1 VKAQVRAGHSA
12 VLPRT
17 THDRCPEI
25 ERGEGVWLYGADGR
39 EVLDACSGGA
49 GVACLGHGV
58 RQLVDA
64 AAEQADRV
72 SYVYNHHFT
81 NRPQEKL
88 AARLLEV
95 AAPEMARVRFVS
107 GGSEANETALRL
119 ARSYHVERGDEERW
133 RVASPAPS
141 YHGATLGALG
151 LSGNPELRSP
161 YEEYLSPHPH
171 LDAGAWR
178 SDASGEAL
186 LDELDR
192 VFADAGPQTLA
203 AFVCEPVCATNLP
216 GHSPPERF
224 WEGLAE
230 RRSRHRFLICL
241 NEVVT
246 GIGRTGSWFAYRDL
260 PVVPDIVTVGTGLG
274 GGYAPLAAT
283 LCRGHVYEAI
293 AHGSR
298 EFEHGHTWDGAPLSC
313 AVGLAALEYIEEHEL
328 VQRVAARGPALRAE
342 VERAVSGN
350 SIVGAVRGRGFL
362 IGVELVDPRDGSSPL
377 PDELDAASLLFR
389 TAIDRGLLVAA
400 ARTGLDGRACEGVL
414 LAPAYTAGDDEL
426 AEMVRRLASALAD
439 AESELAATLA
449 APGEGT

>member
-1 VKAQVRAGHSA
+1 MKTQTSAGQSA

-17 THDRCPEI
+17 APDGCPEMD
-25 ERGEGVWLYGADGR
+25 RGEGVWLYGADGR

-58 RQLVDA
+58 RELVDA

-81 NRPQEKL
+81 NRPQEEL
-88 AARLLEV
+88 AARLLDV

-151 LSGNPELRSP
+151 LSGDPDVRSP

-186 LDELDR
+186 LEELDR
-192 VFADAGPQTLA
+192 VLADAGPQRVA
-203 AFVCEPVCATNLP
+203 AFVCEPVCATSLP

-230 RRSRHRFLICL
+230 RSSQHGFLICL

-260 PVVPDIVTVGTGLG
+260 PFTPDIVTAGTGLG
-274 GGYAPLAAT
+274 AGYAPLAAI
-283 LCRGHVYEAI
+283 LCREHVYEAI

-313 AVGLAALEYIEEHEL
+313 AVGLAALEYIEEHDL
-328 VQRVAARGPALRAE
+328 VQRVTARGPALRAE
-342 VERAVSGN
+342 VARAVSAN
-350 SIVGAVRGRGFL
+350 SVVGAVRGRGFL
-362 IGVELVDPRDGSSPL
+362 IGIELVDPRDGSSPL
-377 PDELDAASLLFR
+377 PDEVDAASLLFR
-389 TAIDRGLLVAA
+389 KAIDRGVLVAA
-400 ARTGLDGRACEGVL
+400 ARTGLGGRACEGVL

-426 AEMVRRLASALAD
+426 AEMVGRLASALAD

-449 APGEGT
+449 GTGEGT